1 LASSLFTMAK
11 GFFGGEAEPKPKP
24 VPVKKTAHNYH
35 SVTIAPCPRACAA
48 ALALGERR
56 FLSREAPVL
65 PLKKCD
71 RAECQCRYQHYDDR
85 RKGPRR
91 GRDLGVAVE
100 SYDGADARQKVK
112 RGRRKTDR

>member
-1 LASSLFTMAK
+1 MASSLFSKAK
-11 GFFGGEAEPKPKP
+11 GLFGGQAEPQP
-24 VPVKKTAHNYH
+24 VPVKKSAHTYH
-35 SVTIAPCPRACAA
+35 AVTIAPGPRACAA
-48 ALALGERR
+48 ALALAERR

-71 RAECQCRYQHYDDR
+71 CTNCECRYEHYDDR

-91 GRDLGVAVE
+91 AREFGISVE
-100 SYDGADARQKVK
+100 NYEGPDVRQKGK